1 MVSGYTVEKYRKKY
15 GIIGKMKWCRIKKYG
30 TIRDL
35 EEARKLFYNLDRE
48 ASKNKTNEK
57 YRLVRNI
64 EDSGTVHII
73 AQSK

>member
-48 ASKNKTNEK
+48 ASKNKTNE
-57 YRLVRNI
+57 
-64 EDSGTVHII
+64 
-73 AQSK
+73 